1 MKNIILLFLLLLLG
15 GCFSSP
21 DKCVPDEGLNKIL
34 IDPEVIEEYL
44 DLSEILQDSIEIIP
58 LETTEQC
65 LISEIKQIELYK
77 DIIYVSDKGNAKIFV
92 FTAKGHYL
100 NSLGKQGMGPG
111 EYSRLGNF
119 TFKGDSILIQD
130 LYRNKYIAYDLY
142 TNSHREIPYDVFHKD
157 IVSFGNIAYL
167 VSNYDESDYGD
178 FNLYKFDFY
187 SSNVM
192 SSEIP
197 FNSKQSDKSMYGLRK
212 YASKYDNEATLIYP
226 LNDTIYILK
235 KDSVYPFYI
244 INFTSRNLPKELNID
259 KNMLFRFVRQN
270 RYLKGFEYLQNSKD
284 YLLGYY
290 SDDSFKYFIYD
301 KLSASIRVG
310 KWLSISLFGNMIF
323 HYFYTTTSGE
333 LYILQDA
340 DTFSFNWKSLRTYC
354 KNSYYREYIDSIVS
368 KISNDSN
375 PILLKCKFR

>member
-77 DIIYVSDKGNAKIFV
+77 DKIYVSDKGNAKIFV
-92 FTAKGHYL
+92 FTATGHYL

-119 TFKGDSILIQD
+119 TFKSDSILIQD

-142 TNSHREIPYDVFHKD
+142 TNSHREIPYDVYHKD

-167 VSNYDESDYGD
+167 VSN
-178 FNLYKFDFY
+178 
-187 SSNVM
+187 
-192 SSEIP
+192 
-197 FNSKQSDKSMYGLRK
+197 
-212 YASKYDNEATLIYP
+212 
-226 LNDTIYILK
+226 
-235 KDSVYPFYI
+235 
-244 INFTSRNLPKELNID
+244 
-259 KNMLFRFVRQN
+259 
-270 RYLKGFEYLQNSKD
+270 
-284 YLLGYY
+284 
-290 SDDSFKYFIYD
+290 
-301 KLSASIRVG
+301 
-310 KWLSISLFGNMIF
+310 
-323 HYFYTTTSGE
+323 
-333 LYILQDA
+333 
-340 DTFSFNWKSLRTYC
+340 
-354 KNSYYREYIDSIVS
+354 
-368 KISNDSN
+368 
-375 PILLKCKFR
+375 